1 MFKFLLFCFSKSELV
16 VDPEMFRQTS
26 LVFVSFAALVALERL
41 RPHVGPR
48 VTLQLTRRNASV
60 VALVTLE
67 WLFSCVIGHHVN
79 FQLISCNAGKLACC
93 ASARLFLRV
102 GSFVALQI
110 A

>member
-1 MFKFLLFCFSKSELV
+1 
-16 VDPEMFRQTS
+16 MFRQTS

-67 WLFSCVIGHHVN
+67 RLFSRVVPHHVI
-79 FQLISCNAGKLACC
+79 FQLTSCNAGKLARC
-93 ASARLFLRV
+93 ASVRLFPRV
-102 GSFVALQI
+102 GSFVLLQVV
-110 A
+110 